1 MDLIAFSAYIP
12 LSSVVL
18 KDFSI
23 IFSCAAFFL
32 PPSDFLCLALLL
44 ACSRCF
50 IHSHALFCSLPPL
63 SLCVSSSLCISR
75 SLPRPSLF
83 RVRSFSYCLSIPSSL
98 WKKFI
103 KDEAKCK
110 YSNSQSFHTWI
121 QQQTEALNR
130 PANDGQTN
138 CEMRTDQL
146 NTHSSITR
154 FSHLICKLII
164 SLFATAFSMYTCG

>member
-23 IFSCAAFFL
+23 IFSCAAFFF

-83 RVRSFSYCLSIPSSL
+83 RVRSFSYCLSIPAHSGRNSS
-98 WKKFI
+98 KMKPN
-103 KDEAKCK
+103 A
-110 YSNSQSFHTWI
+110 NI
-121 QQQTEALNR
+121 QILNR
-130 PANDGQTN
+130 F
-138 CEMRTDQL
+138 
-146 NTHSSITR
+146 TR
-154 FSHLICKLII
+154 GYNSKRWPDKLRNAHR
-164 SLFATAFSMYTCG
+164 STKYAFQYY

>member
-75 SLPRPSLF
+75 SLSDPHSFACALF
-83 RVRSFSYCLSIPSSL
+83 PTACPFQAHSGRNSSKMKPNANIQILNRFTRGYNSKLKHSI
-98 WKKFI
+98 
-103 KDEAKCK
+103 DQQTMARQTAKCAQI
-110 YSNSQSFHTWI
+110 N
-121 QQQTEALNR
+121 
-130 PANDGQTN
+130 
-138 CEMRTDQL
+138 
-146 NTHSSITR
+146 
-154 FSHLICKLII
+154 
-164 SLFATAFSMYTCG
+164 